1 MTFPYMYVVLLIIFT
16 PVIPLP
22 LPALL
27 SPQNFFFFFF
37 CCVASFKMLLNQGL
51 FGSEV
56 SLLTHHSGHTR
67 AVYESGLGSDELSI
81 LPPLLVPWLPE
92 QREQGAGHA

>member
-1 MTFPYMYVVLLIIFT
+1 MHVVLLILFT
-16 PVIPLP
+16 PITLLP
-22 LPALL
+22 LPALP

-67 AVYESGLGSDELSI
+67 AVYESGLGYDEMSV
-81 LPPLLVPWLPE
+81 PLFSPGPL
-92 QREQGAGHA
+92 AT